1 LFDVLRDV
9 AGRKALV
16 VLKGGRSVEGA
27 RAAASHTGVLAGS
40 AGIWDGFLRQVGAVR
55 VNRFDEMADF
65 VVGFLYAPLPKGR
78 GVSIVTTSGGSAVIN
93 ADYCASVGLAVP
105 SFSEETQGMLSRV
118 IPGVGSSVRN
128 PLDTWYALR
137 HGLLPEALDMV
148 ARDEGIHSLIV
159 ETRPEQFRAYSFEP
173 TKNVEELVVG
183 LGKACKEIMGAYGKP
198 IMLAV
203 PQSVYP
209 ELEALIRGTFI
220 DMDLPVFRSVH
231 DAVET
236 LSKLYQ
242 YRLGRDRE

>member
-1 LFDVLRDV
+1 M
-9 AGRKALV
+9 
-16 VLKGGRSVEGA
+16 
-27 RAAASHTGVLAGS
+27 T
-40 AGIWDGFLRQVGAVR
+40 
-55 VNRFDEMADF
+55 
-65 VVGFLYAPLPKGR
+65 
-78 GVSIVTTSGGSAVIN
+78 
-93 ADYCASVGLAVP
+93 VP
-105 SFSEETQGMLSRV
+105 SFSDVTQGELGRI
-118 IPGVGSSVRN
+118 IPGVGASVRN

-148 ARDEGIHSLIV
+148 ARDEGIHSLVV
-159 ETRPEQFRAYSFEP
+159 EVWPEQFRAYSFEP
-173 TKNVEELVVG
+173 TKNVEELMVG
-183 LGKACKEIMGAYGKP
+183 LGKARRELMGEYGKS

-242 YRLGRDRE
+242 FKFGMDRE